1 MHFIVKKV
9 SFFQFSGPD
18 DNIFVYYTGLGATGL
33 VTFPTGDMVLYF
45 VS

>member
-1 MHFIVKKV
+1 MHFILKNV

-18 DNIFVYYTGLGATGL
+18 DNIFVYYTGLGATGF
-33 VTFPTGDMVLYF
+33 VTFPTGVVLYF